1 MFKHSSGV
9 KTSALHSREKPG
21 AKESHVRCAYTR
33 KVLSTEPLIRYSEH
47 GRLGPGFTQ
56 LYRPPGRNLSSF
68 ISVVTTARN
77 EVLERSTNA
86 SPSDEAPHPDITSS
100 VRAGDPRH
108 RRLQP
113 GRGMAGGLLLHSIVT
128 PLAVPLLYTLLDDCR
143 LMGANLVARIAARI
157 RGETAPIA
165 SETAS

>member
-1 MFKHSSGV
+1 MTTIFGLLPMSVGNV
-9 KTSALHSREKPG
+9 DMIG
-21 AKESHVRCAYTR
+21 
-33 KVLSTEPLIRYSEH
+33 
-47 GRLGPGFTQ
+47 
-56 LYRPPGRNLSSF
+56 
-68 ISVVTTARN
+68 ISY
-77 EVLERSTNA
+77 
-86 SPSDEAPHPDITSS
+86 
-100 VRAGDPRH
+100 AGM
-108 RRLQP
+108 